1 MTNTILSWLK
11 LTSLCIIS
19 CVISQIGLFA
29 GVIENKKG
37 VNTSVVI
44 RILLSITFLVVQLM
58 FMVPFIEIGMQMMN
72 PVQLVLFVFFWTF
85 VIQLLVNVYVFG
97 NVNTLDDY
105 LGIIWLL
112 IGMSISQFR
121 LFT

>member
-1 MTNTILSWLK
+1 
-11 LTSLCIIS
+11 
-19 CVISQIGLFA
+19 
-29 GVIENKKG
+29 
-37 VNTSVVI
+37 
-44 RILLSITFLVVQLM
+44 M